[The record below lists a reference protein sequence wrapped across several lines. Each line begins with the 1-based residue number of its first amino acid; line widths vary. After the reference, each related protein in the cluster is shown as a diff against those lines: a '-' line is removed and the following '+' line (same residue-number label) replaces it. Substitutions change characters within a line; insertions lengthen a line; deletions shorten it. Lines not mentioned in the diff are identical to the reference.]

1 MYTVL
6 KSFSGEGGTY
16 AEGMEIE
23 SIPQGVDW
31 VKAGFVAEM
40 KPAKTTKKAPAKKA
54 TKKASN

>member
-1 MYTVL
+1 MYIVL

-31 VKAGFVAEM
+31 VKAGFVEEM
-40 KPAKTTKKAPAKKA
+40 KPAKTTKKTPAKKA
-54 TKKASN
+54 PKKPTK